1 MSKGIVQSDDSDF
14 LKVIIA
20 VLVKKCGGSVLIAQ
34 TDLDAVQGLVLVDR
48 FNFDVDAVG
57 LAVVERTDPRMPPGF
72 GSVQ

>member
-1 MSKGIVQSDDSDF
+1 MSKGIVQSDDSGF

-48 FNFDVDAVG
+48 FNFDADAVG
-57 LAVVERTDPRMPPGF
+57 LAVVERTDLRMPPGF